1 MIEYHGSLMTCVC
14 RKCGAPGGPVLP
26 LLSNTTVFP
35 PRCAACGGPLKPSA
49 VLFGEAI
56 PPGAAAEAAAAAS
69 ACDVFLVVGTS
80 ASVRPAADLPRL
92 ALAAGAQVIEVNTE
106 ATGLTGRYS
115 DIILRGRAGV
125 VLPQVLEAVKRLR
138 SARGGGSGG
147 SVARSGLVAD
157 RKGGGGA
164 GARAARGCMPQLR
177 SYRRRVTAAA
187 HAHSARTVLRRC
199 LLA

>member
-1 MIEYHGSLMTCVC
+1 MTCVC

-138 SARGGGSGG
+138 SARGGGS
-147 SVARSGLVAD
+147 VARSGLVAD
-157 RKGGGGA
+157 RGGGGGA
-164 GARAARGCMPQLR
+164 GARAARVCLPQLR
-177 SYRRRVTAAA
+177 RSCRRRVTAAA
-187 HAHSARTVLRRC
+187 HAHSARMVLHRC